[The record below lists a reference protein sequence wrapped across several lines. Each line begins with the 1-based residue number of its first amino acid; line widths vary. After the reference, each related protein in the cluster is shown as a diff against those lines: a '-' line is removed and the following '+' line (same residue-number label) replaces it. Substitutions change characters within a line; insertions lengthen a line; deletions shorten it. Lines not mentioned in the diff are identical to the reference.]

1 MHSARSTSPD
11 TRPLKARIAEA
22 VRERI
27 ALGTI
32 GLGERLSDKDLA
44 EELEVSRTP
53 VREALLQLASEGL
66 VVMHPQRGTFVFS
79 AGADE
84 VRELCELR
92 AVLEA
97 GAARLLAARGGSEA
111 AAELAALVRE
121 ARAALAGRDWESCE
135 RLDTRFH
142 ETLVERAGN
151 ALLAESY
158 RALSDRVRALRR
170 HLPRT
175 RERVAHGLREHAA
188 IAAAIGKGDGEGAA
202 ALLARHVGNVGRLL
216 AVRGAGRGAA
226 RPVRALPRERG
237 LKG

>member
-1 MHSARSTSPD
+1 MLLPRSTPPD
-11 TRPLKARIAEA
+11 TRPLKARIADA

-27 ALGTI
+27 ALGAI

-44 EELEVSRTP
+44 GELRVSRTP
-53 VREALLQLASEGL
+53 VREALLQLASERL

-92 AVLEA
+92 GVLEA
-97 GAARLLAARGGSEA
+97 GAARLLAGRGGREA
-111 AAELAALVRE
+111 ATELAALVRE
-121 ARAALAGRDWESCE
+121 SRAALARRDWERCE
-135 RLDTRFH
+135 ALDTRFH

-175 RERVAHGLREHAA
+175 RERVERGLGEHDA
-188 IAAAIGKGDGEGAA
+188 IARAIGKGDGEGAA
-202 ALLARHVGNVGRLL
+202 KRLARHVGNVERLL
-216 AVRGAGRGAA
+216 AAA
-226 RPVRALPRERG
+226 R
-237 LKG
+237 